1 VARLQ
6 GSRAACIYKRIKRV
20 RLGRRRRR
28 VRIQYT
34 HKRHHRR
41 STKLYINVFILCYYI
56 YYIIYI
62 VYTVYTIYQCVCVK
76 ETDRAEKRTDGNNA
90 AAAS

>member
-1 VARLQ
+1 M
-6 GSRAACIYKRIKRV
+6 CKRIKRV

-62 VYTVYTIYQCVCVK
+62 VYTCGVHNIQVRVC
-76 ETDRAEKRTDGNNA
+76 ERDGSRDSRTDGNNA
-90 AAAS
+90 AAAAAVS